1 MSQEQRATLDA
12 LLRSSEFDIGGDLV
26 VQRKVFADMVAAQ
39 PLPADVVVERS
50 ALARVPVL
58 DIRPATTGTE
68 KTLFYLHGGA
78 YTIGSAAE
86 GAGLAADVARRTG
99 FHALSVD
106 YRLAPEHPYPAAV
119 DDALAAYR
127 ALIEG
132 GQAPTDISVVG
143 ESAGGGLAVATVL
156 AAREAGLPLPASVA
170 VFSPFVDLTF
180 SGRSL
185 TGKANADPALTAA
198 GLKIRAADYLAGADA
213 RSPLASPL
221 LADLTGLPPLLVQ
234 VGGNEILLDDAV
246 GLAARAADDGVAVTL
261 EVYPGVPHVFQGF
274 AAILEDGARALDRA
288 AEFITRS
295 WT

>member
-58 DIRPATTGTE
+58 DIRPATTGTD